1 MISIEE
7 INLWLMSNRMCV
19 MPIAAHNTNCRR
31 LAEAQAKLHTLESEV
46 AVRKSVRV
54 GKLVEEIKLLKKNL
68 RRSRQTL
75 GRLRTGEVKR
85 CLSLLARQRN
95 WNSKTQPQTL

>member
-19 MPIAAHNTNCRR
+19 MPIAAYEAYNTK
-31 LAEAQAKLHTLESEV
+31 LTEAQAKLHTLESEV

-54 GKLVEEIKLLKKNL
+54 GKLVEENKLLKKNL
-68 RRSRQTL
+68 KRLRQTL

-95 WNSKTQPQTL
+95 SNSNTQAQTS

>member
-1 MISIEE
+1 
-7 INLWLMSNRMCV
+7 
-19 MPIAAHNTNCRR
+19 MPIATYEAHN
-31 LAEAQAKLHTLESEV
+31 AKLHTLESDLRIYKS
-46 AVRKSVRV
+46 AVKSAVPKSVRV

-68 RRSRQTL
+68 RKSRQTL

-95 WNSKTQPQTL
+95 SNSNTQAQTL